1 MNAVEHETQLDAA
14 ARAFVT
20 IGKPA
25 DELGTLWR
33 RPDIQTLIWADFAKL
48 TPVDDRTLDWV
59 AHGPA
64 GGEYRWRTE
73 TAEVGAN
80 EIRWSSLDGADVPN
94 VGSVTFHPAPGG
106 RGTELHL
113 EVKFDPPGG
122 VVGEAVS
129 KLFHVV
135 PREIVLKALYRFRA
149 LAITGEIPTTNPQP
163 AARSGGTDR

>member
-14 ARAFVT
+14 TRAFVT

-25 DELGTLWR
+25 DELRTLWQ
-33 RPDIQTLIWADFAKL
+33 RPDIQTLIWADFAEL

-73 TAEVGAN
+73 TAEVRAN

-94 VGSVTFHPAPGG
+94 VGSVTFHRAPGD

-113 EVKFDPPGG
+113 
-122 VVGEAVS
+122 
-129 KLFHVV
+129 
-135 PREIVLKALYRFRA
+135 
-149 LAITGEIPTTNPQP
+149 
-163 AARSGGTDR
+163 